1 MATQGG
7 VVNNRRKILVALG
20 VGALAL
26 ATPPAAFCQKQG
38 NVGRMVTIPQ
48 SMLLRA
54 DEVIQ

>member
-20 VGALAL
+20 AGALAL

-38 NVGRMVTIPQ
+38 KVGRMVTIPQ